1 MRLFVYYFLSILLC
15 NFAYQNFSM
24 KKILFPLVLTFFISI
39 LSCKD
44 DSEARL
50 QDIARNDKR
59 NEQIFTKID
68 KAWNFD
74 APTTSA
80 DVQNIIGN
88 WAEWRLFMTELEQK
102 PKSTIG
108 AFKQK
113 AKTLSKKVTDLSNN
127 IPSKFDKPEIRS
139 RIMTLSTKI
148 KSLDLYINLD
158 KIPEDKV
165 LKLFP
170 EVKTEFTSLESH
182 MEKIMTKSQIRLE
195 EGEAEMIR
203 ALSDSAKKTSPK
215 SPSATLNNGGQINP
229 TKNPKANK

>member
-1 MRLFVYYFLSILLC
+1 
-15 NFAYQNFSM
+15 M
-24 KKILFPLVLTFFISI
+24 KKILFPI
-39 LSCKD
+39 LLAVILAVSCKD
-44 DSEARL
+44 DSDARL

-59 NEQIFTKID
+59 NEQIFSKID
-68 KAWNFD
+68 KAWDFD
-74 APTTSA
+74 APATSPN
-80 DVQNIIGN
+80 VQNIIAN

-113 AKTLSKKVTDLSNN
+113 AKTLSRKVTDLNNN
-127 IPSKFDKPEIRS
+127 IPAQFDKSEIRS
-139 RIMTLSTKI
+139 RIMTLSTKV

-165 LKLFP
+165 LKLIP
-170 EVKTEFTSLESH
+170 EVKTELASLEAH
-182 MEKIMTKSQIRLE
+182 MEKIVTKSQIRLE

-203 ALSDSAKKTSPK
+203 ALSDSVNKTMPK
-215 SPSATLNNGGQINP
+215 VPTPPNSNLNGEQIDP

>member
-1 MRLFVYYFLSILLC
+1 
-15 NFAYQNFSM
+15 M
-24 KKILFPLVLTFFISI
+24 KKILFPLLLAVVLAG
-39 LSCKD
+39 SCKD
-44 DSEARL
+44 DSDARL

-59 NEQIFTKID
+59 NEQIFSKID

-74 APTTSA
+74 APATSPN
-80 DVQNIIGN
+80 VQNIIAN

-113 AKTLSKKVTDLSNN
+113 ARTLSRKVADLNNN
-127 IPSKFDKPEIRS
+127 IPAQFDKSEIRS
-139 RIMTLSTKI
+139 RIMTLSTKV

-165 LKLFP
+165 LKLIP
-170 EVKTEFTSLESH
+170 EVKTELASLEAH
-182 MEKIMTKSQIRLE
+182 MEKIVTKSNIRLE

-203 ALSDSAKKTSPK
+203 ALSDSVNKKMPK
-215 SPSATLNNGGQINP
+215 MPTPPNSNENGEQIDP

>member
-1 MRLFVYYFLSILLC
+1 
-15 NFAYQNFSM
+15 M
-24 KKILFPLVLTFFISI
+24 KKILFPLLLAVALAV
-39 LSCKD
+39 SCKD
-44 DSEARL
+44 DSDARL

-59 NEQIFTKID
+59 NEQIFSKID
-68 KAWNFD
+68 KAWDFD
-74 APTTSA
+74 APATSPN
-80 DVQNIIGN
+80 VQNIIAN

-113 AKTLSKKVTDLSNN
+113 AKTLSRKVADLNNN
-127 IPSKFDKPEIRS
+127 IPAQFDKSEIRS
-139 RIMTLSTKI
+139 RIMTLSTKV

-165 LKLFP
+165 LKLIP
-170 EVKTEFTSLESH
+170 EVKTELASLEAH
-182 MEKIMTKSQIRLE
+182 MEKIVTKSNIRLE

-203 ALSDSAKKTSPK
+203 ALSDSVNKKMPK
-215 SPSATLNNGGQINP
+215 MPTPPNSNENGEQIDP

>member
-1 MRLFVYYFLSILLC
+1 
-15 NFAYQNFSM
+15 M
-24 KKILFPLVLTFFISI
+24 KKILFPLLLAVVLAV
-39 LSCKD
+39 SCKD
-44 DSEARL
+44 DSDARL

-59 NEQIFTKID
+59 NEQIFSKID
-68 KAWNFD
+68 KAWDFD
-74 APTTSA
+74 APATSPN
-80 DVQNIIGN
+80 VQNIIAN

-113 AKTLSKKVTDLSNN
+113 AKTLSRKVADLNNN
-127 IPSKFDKPEIRS
+127 IPAQFDKSEIRS
-139 RIMTLSTKI
+139 RIMTLSTKV

-165 LKLFP
+165 LKLIP
-170 EVKTEFTSLESH
+170 EVKTELASLEAH
-182 MEKIMTKSQIRLE
+182 MEKIVTKSNIRLE

-203 ALSDSAKKTSPK
+203 ALSDSVNKKIPK
-215 SPSATLNNGGQINP
+215 MPTPPNSNENGGQIDP